1 MSGASEEGTGVPAV
15 ADPAPARAPAGRSRS
30 FEASWVAAV
39 RSTADSLEGELQ
51 RAPDANPPADF
62 KIAKDAIG
70 RAQHLADRPAL
81 EVSGRFRW
89 IQRLWH
95 GTAAWWTGNEVNE
108 AWQALHIAGQALLT
122 IEDDFVVKSQLG
134 DMAAAVVTALTPQD
148 IRTKDYLKTLE
159 MLAPPKVPISLA
171 DRAQL
176 RDIRQVCDSTS
187 DAGHGDARVYRN
199 TLIQLGL
206 LLSIVLAVVAIAAAF
221 DQGFRSVFSAPKTSP
236 GPGYVLE
243 LELVASLA
251 GLTSAVLT
259 LRNYAGFQFTYGLPL
274 VQALLKGSAG
284 AATGLL
290 GVLLVQSGIISSL
303 KPQAGG
309 GIFAIALIFGSTQ
322 YLFTR
327 LVDQQAKVILESA
340 GSRNDPATSP
350 EAAPG
355 ATPPSL
361 LTTSDEASK
370 QGPVIPPKVPVS
382 PA

>member
-1 MSGASEEGTGVPAV
+1 M
-15 ADPAPARAPAGRSRS
+15 
-30 FEASWVAAV
+30 AAV

-122 IEDDFVVKSQLG
+122 IEDDAVVKSQLG
-134 DMAAAVVTALTPQD
+134 DMAAAVVTALTPKD

-206 LLSIVLAVVAIAAAF
+206 LLSIVLAAVAIAAAW

-259 LRNYAGFQFTYGLPL
+259 LRNYAGTGEPGLGWSRDCRPRYRF
-274 VQALLKGSAG
+274 VNALPGREPRAG
-284 AATGLL
+284 RA
-290 GVLLVQSGIISSL
+290 
-303 KPQAGG
+303 
-309 GIFAIALIFGSTQ
+309 
-322 YLFTR
+322 
-327 LVDQQAKVILESA
+327 
-340 GSRNDPATSP
+340 
-350 EAAPG
+350 
-355 ATPPSL
+355 
-361 LTTSDEASK
+361 
-370 QGPVIPPKVPVS
+370 
-382 PA
+382 